1 MKLKIILLT
10 TFTLFNLFSQTPH
23 FTPVWT
29 NNPYLPMN
37 IYISAALADSIN
49 LTAGDEIGIFDGST
63 CVGSKVLTSPIN
75 PNNPVSIIASAD
87 DPLTPQKDG
96 FTPGNQIKFKLWLAA
111 ESKEIFN
118 CLPDFQIGSGNF
130 AAQGTALVSLNGF
143 SVLKIF
149 PLRVLIEGM
158 FDGNK
163 MSPDTVQIELRRSVS
178 PYDVIDHTKVITDS
192 SGFATAD
199 FDSIKL
205 GETFYIAIKHRNA
218 LETWSKLPQVFT
230 NNLLAYDFTS
240 DSTQSYGNNMT
251 MKNGLW
257 CFYSGDVNHD
267 GRIDTTDL
275 NKVFNDNVNGITGYS
290 STDLNGDGFVEIE
303 DVIIEFINQLRSRQ
317 TIKPN

>member
-1 MKLKIILLT
+1 
-10 TFTLFNLFSQTPH
+10 
-23 FTPVWT
+23 
-29 NNPYLPMN
+29 MN
-37 IYISAALADSIN
+37 IYVSTALADSIN
-49 LTAGDEIGIFDGST
+49 LTAGDEIGIFDGSI

-96 FTPGNQIKFKLWLAA
+96 FTPGNQIKFKLWLAG

-118 CLPDFQIGSGNF
+118 CLSDFQIGSGNF

-143 SVLKIF
+143 SVLKLF

-158 FDGNK
+158 FDGYK
-163 MSPDTVQIELRRSVS
+163 MTPDSIQIELRRSSS
-178 PYDVIDHTKVITDS
+178 PYDVLDQVKVISDS
-192 SGFATAD
+192 NGFATAD

-205 GETFYIAIKHRNA
+205 GEEFYIAIKHRNA

-230 NNLLAYDFTS
+230 SNLLAYNFTS
-240 DSTQSYGNNMT
+240 DSTQAYGNNMT

-257 CFYSGDVNHD
+257 CLYSGDVNQD
-267 GRIDTTDL
+267 GRIDSTDL
-275 NKVFNDNVNGITGYS
+275 NIVFNDNVNGITGYF

-303 DVIIEFINQLRSRQ
+303 DIIIIFNHHLNEI
-317 TIKPN
+317 IKTTPE

>member
-1 MKLKIILLT
+1 MIIKSILFVLLYPVAII
-10 TFTLFNLFSQTPH
+10 SQSTH

-37 IYISAALADSIN
+37 IYVSTALADSIN
-49 LTAGDEIGIFDGST
+49 LTAGDEIGIFDGSI

-96 FTPGNQIKFKLWLAA
+96 FTPGNQIKFKLWLAG

-118 CLPDFQIGSGNF
+118 CLSDFQIGSGNF

-143 SVLKIF
+143 SVLKLF

-158 FDGNK
+158 FDGYK
-163 MSPDTVQIELRRSVS
+163 MTPDSIQIELRRSSS
-178 PYDVIDHTKVITDS
+178 PYDVLDQVKVISDS
-192 SGFATAD
+192 NGFATAD

-205 GETFYIAIKHRNA
+205 GEEFYIAIKHRNA

-230 NNLLAYDFTS
+230 SNLLAYNFTS
-240 DSTQSYGNNMT
+240 DSTQAYGNNMT

-257 CFYSGDVNHD
+257 CLYSGDVNQD
-267 GRIDTTDL
+267 GRIDSTDL
-275 NKVFNDNVNGITGYS
+275 NIVFNDNVNGITGYF

-303 DVIIEFINQLRSRQ
+303 DIIIIFNHHLNEI
-317 TIKPN
+317 IKTTPE